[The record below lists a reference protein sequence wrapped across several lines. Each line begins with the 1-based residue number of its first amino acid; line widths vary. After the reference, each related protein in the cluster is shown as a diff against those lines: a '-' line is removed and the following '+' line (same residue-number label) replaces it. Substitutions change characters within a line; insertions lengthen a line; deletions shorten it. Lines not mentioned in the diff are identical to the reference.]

1 MACQAFSADSFTP
14 LAVDSPLPILMHHTS
29 TGEGLPA
36 TTHTHSMVAP
46 VSSGL
51 SLGQSY
57 KRSHMHL
64 STSTLSNSL
73 GNGPPSLHYPV
84 TPCHYSNQQATYGM
98 MAAQEMLS
106 ASISQTRILQTCGV
120 PHPNIVNAANP
131 LQGSL
136 TPCLY
141 KFPDHGLSSSS
152 CALSHGFSSLPS
164 AFLSTDEAPGGP
176 SVGELKTDAQ
186 RKNMRD
192 TEDAPAMDS
201 PQIRELEM
209 FANDFKIR
217 RIKLGY
223 TQTNV
228 GEALAAVHGSE
239 FSQTTICRFENLQL
253 SYKNACKLK
262 AILAKW
268 LDEAELAGALYS
280 DKIGMNERK
289 RKRRTTIS
297 LGAKEALEHSFVEKS
312 KPSSQEIARIAKSL
326 HLEKEVVRVWFC
338 NRRQREKRVKTSLNL
353 SSCLTKINP
362 NCISQMSK
370 MQRPMT

>member
-1 MACQAFSADSFTP
+1 MACQAFSADSFSP
-14 LAVDSPLPILMHHTS
+14 LAPELPILMHHAS
-29 TGEGLPA
+29 TTDCLSSGSHA
-36 TTHTHSMVAP
+36 HSMVSA

-51 SLGQSY
+51 SLGQSS

-64 STSTLSNSL
+64 STTPL
-73 GNGPPSLHYPV
+73 GNAPPSLHYPV
-84 TPCHYSNQQATYGM
+84 TPCHYGNQQAYGM
-98 MAAQEMLS
+98 MTAQEMLS
-106 ASISQTRILQTCGV
+106 ASISQTRILQTCAV
-120 PHPNIVNAANP
+120 PHPNMVSAANP

-136 TPCLY
+136 TSCLY
-141 KFPDHGLSSSS
+141 KFPDHGLSSGS
-152 CALSHGFSSLPS
+152 CALSHGFSTLPQALLSSDDTPGGLS
-164 AFLSTDEAPGGP
+164 AMGGAEGLKVDVPRKSIREQDEAPP
-176 SVGELKTDAQ
+176 
-186 RKNMRD
+186 
-192 TEDAPAMDS
+192 MDS

-253 SYKNACKLK
+253 SFKNACKLK
-262 AILAKW
+262 SILEKW

-280 DKIGMNERK
+280 DKVGMNERK

-297 LGAKEALEHSFVEKS
+297 LGAKEALERSFVEKT
-312 KPSSQEIARIAKSL
+312 KPSSQEITRIAKGL

-353 SSCLTKINP
+353 SLKISP
-362 NCISQMSK
+362 NCITQMSK
-370 MQRPMT
+370 RSIT

>member
-1 MACQAFSADSFTP
+1 MACQAFSSDSFTP
-14 LAVDSPLPILMHHTS
+14 LAGESALPILMHHASTS
-29 TGEGLPA
+29 ECMPNISHA
-36 TTHTHSMVAP
+36 HSMVSA

-51 SLGQSY
+51 SLGQTS

-64 STSTLSNSL
+64 STSSL
-73 GNGPPSLHYPV
+73 GNALGNSPPSLHYPV

-120 PHPNIVNAANP
+120 PHPNMVSSANP

-141 KFPDHGLSSSS
+141 KFPDHVSLRCPRLSSQLMS
-152 CALSHGFSSLPS
+152 PW
-164 AFLSTDEAPGGP
+164 GP
-176 SVGELKTDAQ
+176 SVVEMKADAQ
-186 RKNMRD
+186 RKSMRD
-192 TEDAPAMDS
+192 PEDAPAMDS

-253 SYKNACKLK
+253 SFKNACKLK

-268 LDEAELAGALYS
+268 LNEAELAGALYN

-297 LGAKEALEHSFVEKS
+297 LGAKEALERSFVEKS
-312 KPSSQEIARIAKSL
+312 KPASQEIARIAKASIWRRKWS
-326 HLEKEVVRVWFC
+326 ESGSATDGKER
-338 NRRQREKRVKTSLNL
+338 N
-353 SSCLTKINP
+353 
-362 NCISQMSK
+362 
-370 MQRPMT
+370 

>member
-1 MACQAFSADSFTP
+1 MASQAFIGDSFPP
-14 LAVDSPLPILMHHTS
+14 LAGDSPLPIFMHHSSAGDCLPSTS
-29 TGEGLPA
+29 HG
-36 TTHTHSMVAP
+36 HSMVSA

-51 SLGQSY
+51 SLGQPS
-57 KRSHMHL
+57 KRSQMQL
-64 STSTLSNSL
+64 SATSLGNSL
-73 GNGPPSLHYPV
+73 GNSPPSLHYPV
-84 TPCHYSNQQATYGM
+84 TPCHYSNQQATYGI
-98 MAAQEMLS
+98 MA
-106 ASISQTRILQTCGV
+106 
-120 PHPNIVNAANP
+120 
-131 LQGSL
+131 GSL

-141 KFPDHGLSSSS
+141 KFPDPGLSGSS

-164 AFLSTDEAPGGP
+164 ALLLTDEAPGGP
-176 SVGELKTDAQ
+176 AVGEMKVSIQKKSIRELE
-186 RKNMRD
+186 D
-192 TEDAPAMDS
+192 TPAMDS
-201 PQIRELEM
+201 PQIQELEM

-253 SYKNACKLK
+253 SFKNACKLK

-268 LDEAELAGALYS
+268 LDEAELARALNN
-280 DKIGMNERK
+280 DKIGINERK

-312 KPSSQEIARIAKSL
+312 KPSSQEIARIAKGL

-338 NRRQREKRVKTSLNL
+338 NRRQREKRVKTSL
-353 SSCLTKINP
+353 SSCLAKLST
-362 NCISQMSK
+362 NCIGQMSK
-370 MQRPMT
+370 THRPMI

>member
-1 MACQAFSADSFTP
+1 MACQAFSADTFTSLTGDP
-14 LAVDSPLPILMHHTS
+14 ALPILMHHGPGS
-29 TGEGLPA
+29 DCLPA
-36 TTHTHSMVAP
+36 SSHAHGMVSA

-51 SLGQSY
+51 SLGQTS

-64 STSTLSNSL
+64 ATSSL
-73 GNGPPSLHYPV
+73 GNALGNSPPNLHYPV

-120 PHPNIVNAANP
+120 PHPNMVSGANS

-136 TPCLY
+136 APCLY
-141 KFPDHGLSSSS
+141 KFPDHGLSSGS
-152 CALSHGFSSLPS
+152 CALSHGFSTLPS
-164 AFLSTDEAPGGP
+164 ALLSTDEVPAGPG
-176 SVGELKTDAQ
+176 VGEPKADAQ
-186 RKNMRD
+186 RKSVRD
-192 TEDAPAMDS
+192 PEDAPSMDS

-253 SYKNACKLK
+253 SFKNACKLK

-297 LGAKEALEHSFVEKS
+297 LGAKEALERSFVEKS
-312 KPSSQEIARIAKSL
+312 KPSSQEIARIAKGL

-353 SSCLTKINP
+353 SSCLSKLSP
-362 NCISQMSK
+362 NCMAQMSK
-370 MQRPMT
+370 TQRAMT

>member
-1 MACQAFSADSFTP
+1 MACQTFSADSFAT
-14 LAVDSPLPILMHHTS
+14 LAGDAALPILMHHASPSDCLPTTS
-29 TGEGLPA
+29 HA
-36 TTHTHSMVAP
+36 HNMVSAVP
-46 VSSGL
+46 SGL
-51 SLGQSY
+51 SLGQSS

-64 STSTLSNSL
+64 AASSLSNPL
-73 GNGPPSLHYPV
+73 ANAPPSLHYPV

-106 ASISQTRILQTCGV
+106 ASISQTRILQTCSV
-120 PHPNIVNAANP
+120 PHPNMVSGANP

-141 KFPDHGLSSSS
+141 KFPDHGLSTSS
-152 CALSHGFSSLPS
+152 CAISHGFSSLPP
-164 AFLSTDEAPGGP
+164 AILSSDEVPG
-176 SVGELKTDAQ
+176 VGEIKTDLH
-186 RKNMRD
+186 RKSMRD
-192 TEDAPAMDS
+192 PEDIPAMDS
-201 PQIRELEM
+201 PQIRELER

-253 SYKNACKLK
+253 SFKNACKLK

-268 LDEAELAGALYS
+268 LEEAEQAGALYNE
-280 DKIGMNERK
+280 KMGINERK

-297 LGAKEALEHSFVEKS
+297 LGAKEALERSFMDKS
-312 KPSSQEIARIAKSL
+312 KPSSQEIARMAKGL

-338 NRRQREKRVKTSLNL
+338 NRRQREKRVKTSLHL
-353 SSCLTKINP
+353 TSYLTKMSP
-362 NCISQMSK
+362 NC
-370 MQRPMT
+370 R